1 MATYKVIQDI
11 EAEDKFLGPLTL
23 KQFIFGAITVVCI
36 YVSFLL
42 ITKGVWF
49 MAVPFLPVIIVMG
62 FLAFPWGR
70 DQPTETWLLAKIRFM
85 FKPRIRIW
93 NQTGLQELVKI
104 TAPPPK
110 MEYTGDELSETEV
123 KSRLKAL
130 SETID
135 SRGWVVKNVSAQ
147 QYSHPSYGSLSNS
160 ASGSDRLVEM
170 STLPQTQ
177 SVLTDNGIEDMFD
190 NSKASQ
196 IKAQIDQSNRSHKK
210 DSVNHMKDVANNQ
223 DKPVADLWFMNE
235 GPSPTK
241 PGMASFTT
249 TKVSPSTADDF
260 LPPEF
265 RSKTI
270 NNDPNEKK
278 ISESLKAKKDKPGK
292 AFRNH
297 KTIIPTS
304 EQKPLAQP
312 MTTRPDPVTIELAR
326 NNDRNIDSL
335 ARESNKAHQPPED
348 DEVVVSLH

>member
-1 MATYKVIQDI
+1 MATYKVLQDI
-11 EAEDKFLGPLTL
+11 EAEDTFLGPLTL
-23 KQFIFGAITVVCI
+23 KQFIFGAVAIVSSYVC
-36 YVSFLL
+36 FLL
-42 ITKGVWF
+42 ITKGIWV
-49 MAVPFLPVIIVMG
+49 MAIPLLPVIIVMG

-93 NQTGLQELVKI
+93 NQAGIQELVKI

-110 MEYTGDELSETEV
+110 MEYAGDDLSQTEV

-130 SETID
+130 AETID

-147 QYSHPSYGSLSNS
+147 EYSRPSYGSLSNAS
-160 ASGSDRLVEM
+160 SGSDRLVEM
-170 STLPQTQ
+170 PTLPKTV
-177 SVLTDNGIEDMFD
+177 SPLTDNGIEDMF
-190 NSKASQ
+190 NNAKSSEITNQ
-196 IKAQIDQSNRSHKK
+196 INQSAKTHKEK
-210 DSVNHMKDVANNQ
+210 TVDHLNDVAQNTE
-223 DKPVADLWFMNE
+223 PPTDLWFMNE
-235 GPSPTK
+235 GPEVVK

-249 TKVSPSTADDF
+249 SSTSPKSENIF
-260 LPPEF
+260 LPEEF
-265 RSKTI
+265 RSKNKTD
-270 NNDPNEKK
+270 DPNEQY
-278 ISESLKAKKDKPGK
+278 ISQSLKAKKDKPGQ

-297 KTIIPTS
+297 KTIIPAE

-335 ARESNKAHQPPED
+335 ARESNKAHRPPED

>member
-1 MATYKVIQDI
+1 MATYKVLQDI

-23 KQFIFGAITVVCI
+23 KQFIFGAITVVSM

-49 MAVPFLPVIIVMG
+49 IAVPFLPVIMIMG

-93 NQTGLQELVKI
+93 NQTGIQELVKI

-110 MEYTGDELSETEV
+110 MEYTGDDLSQTEV

-130 SETID
+130 AETID

-147 QYSHPSYGSLSNS
+147 EFSHPSYGSLSNS
-160 ASGSDRLVEM
+160 STGSDRLVEM
-170 STLPQTQ
+170 STLPKTA
-177 SVLTDNGIEDMFD
+177 SPLNDNGIEDMFD
-190 NSKASQ
+190 NAKSSQ
-196 IKAQIDQSNRSHKK
+196 ITDKINQSTKSHKK
-210 DSVNHMKDVANNQ
+210 KTVDHINEVVQNTE
-223 DKPVADLWFMNE
+223 PPTDLWFMNE
-235 GPSPTK
+235 GPTVVK

-249 TKVSPSTADDF
+249 TNVQNNGNNDL
-260 LPPEF
+260 LPKEF
-265 RSKTI
+265 RSKSA
-270 NNDPNEKK
+270 NSDPNEQY
-278 ISESLKAKKDKPGK
+278 ISQSLKAKKDKPGQ

-297 KTIIPTS
+297 KTIIPAE

-335 ARESNKAHQPPED
+335 ARESNKAHRPPED